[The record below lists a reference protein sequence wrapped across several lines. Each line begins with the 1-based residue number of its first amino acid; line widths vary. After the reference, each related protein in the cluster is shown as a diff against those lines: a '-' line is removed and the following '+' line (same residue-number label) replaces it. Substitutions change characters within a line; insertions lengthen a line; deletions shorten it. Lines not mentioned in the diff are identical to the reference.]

1 MAEPI
6 ATDIQQQFRT
16 LDPTTRELFFGS
28 GIPGTSSYSPGFMQQ
43 AFRASEKTFYD
54 EQGNPIVVP
63 EQVAGLSPEQLSA
76 INLSRE
82 KIGVQDPYLQQ
93 SQQAYGSGLE
103 SLFGGLGESE
113 QALRDYASA
122 EYDPSSYQ
130 QYMDPYQE
138 QVIDQVRKDILEQ
151 GAKGDISA
159 RASDIARGGESAFG
173 SRARLGAGERTE
185 ALGRGLG
192 EALGGLRSQGF
203 QQAQQTAMG
212 EFGRQQQAQ
221 QGLAQG
227 LGSLA
232 GARQAGQFG
241 AGQAIKQALAGI
253 SPPPRQMTG
262 YDLASEVGKGL
273 LAQQGEKFPSIGRG
287 VGLGFQSFKQL
298 SDEIREKSRTQK
310 QERDLLAFGMAYKE
324 KDSSR
329 PTGQYVYDT
338 KDGIYR
344 EYATDDGIQF
354 LGAKGRL
361 TNEEFT
367 TMYPDAELTDKSD
380 IAGKLPEYSF
390 VQGLK
395 DKIFEDEKGINLLE
409 NYFQTVD
416 GAFDEEK
423 GGGMGL
429 NFVAVAFSRNVKT
442 ILGNKNLSPAE
453 IDQYLASGMLQSLLG
468 AMRKEVVG
476 GGVMTEQDAKR
487 VIQALGG
494 NINAMTNPTLVAAAL
509 RRLYTEKYNSY
520 SKAVDDYNRVPKR
533 GALKRFENVEKRRD
547 NEKIIE
553 ELANEGKVPTTAVL
567 VETQP
572 DKFNPDKIG
581 LYVYHDSATGITYEL
596 NSRGGVQQYEEERT
610 VNPNLKDFRDELES
624 GGTDD

>member
-1 MAEPI
+1 MATPAELLQMTDEELKDYIPKTSLSTGVGSTRKSYDNTQSPEDFRAGLQSQMNLKPGERGYGMPLTNYVTNAEQQQQAYASGGGGSQGEKQPIFQDRNNRELQPAIQPLPNQGGGMQQPI

-63 EQVAGLSPEQLSA
+63 EQVAGLSPEQLAA

-82 KIGVQDPYLQQ
+82 KIGVQDPFLQQ

-241 AGQAIKQALAGI
+241 AGQAYAGLGGQAQQAAQADIQRQLGLG
-253 SPPPRQMTG
+253 QMTQ
-262 YDLASEVGKGL
+262 V
-273 LAQQGEKFPSIGRG
+273 QQ
-287 VGLGFQSFKQL
+287 QNQL
-298 SDEIREKSRTQK
+298 NAARQNALM
-310 QERDLLAFGMAYKE
+310 QQQAPM
-324 KDSSR
+324 
-329 PTGQYVYDT
+329 Q
-338 KDGIYR
+338 
-344 EYATDDGIQF
+344 Q
-354 LGAKGRL
+354 
-361 TNEEFT
+361 
-367 TMYPDAELTDKSD
+367 M
-380 IAGKLPEYSF
+380 
-390 VQGLK
+390 
-395 DKIFEDEKGINLLE
+395 
-409 NYFQTVD
+409 
-416 GAFDEEK
+416 
-423 GGGMGL
+423 
-429 NFVAVAFSRNVKT
+429 
-442 ILGNKNLSPAE
+442 
-453 IDQYLASGMLQSLLG
+453 QSLLPFVQSVPAGFSQIGTTYGVQPSALQTGLG
-468 AMRKEVVG
+468 AG
-476 GGVMTEQDAKR
+476 LS
-487 VIQALGG
+487 ALGG
-494 NINAMTNPTLVAAAL
+494 IG
-509 RRLYTEKYNSY
+509 S
-520 SKAVDDYNRVPKR
+520 
-533 GALKRFENVEKRRD
+533 F
-547 NEKIIE
+547 
-553 ELANEGKVPTTAVL
+553 
-567 VETQP
+567 
-572 DKFNPDKIG
+572 FNPP
-581 LYVYHDSATGITYEL
+581 S
-596 NSRGGVQQYEEERT
+596 QYK
-610 VNPNLKDFRDELES
+610 VS
-624 GGTDD
+624 

>member
-1 MAEPI
+1 MTLDEFTKTLDPTQRMVQSNFGKEGRMAQSNDTRVGRKAIQDDAQPIYRDQPQPAIQLPNQGGGMQQPI

-63 EQVAGLSPEQLSA
+63 EQVAGLSPEQLAA

-138 QVIDQVRKDILEQ
+138 QVIDQVRRDILEQ

-232 GARQAGQFG
+232 GARQAG
-241 AGQAIKQALAGI
+241 
-253 SPPPRQMTG
+253 T
-262 YDLASEVGKGL
+262 
-273 LAQQGEKFPSIGRG
+273 
-287 VGLGFQSFKQL
+287 
-298 SDEIREKSRTQK
+298 IRSRTSL
-310 QERDLLAFGMAYKE
+310 RWSWWSSSTIC
-324 KDSSR
+324 SSR
-329 PTGQYVYDT
+329 HTKTTGLRSNDTRATTKPTQCCKT
-338 KDGIYR
+338 KCS
-344 EYATDDGIQF
+344 YATASSD
-354 LGAKGRL
+354 A
-361 TNEEFT
+361 TN
-367 TMYPDAELTDKSD
+367 
-380 IAGKLPEYSF
+380 
-390 VQGLK
+390 
-395 DKIFEDEKGINLLE
+395 
-409 NYFQTVD
+409 
-416 GAFDEEK
+416 
-423 GGGMGL
+423 
-429 NFVAVAFSRNVKT
+429 AVIVTIRTKRSSR
-442 ILGNKNLSPAE
+442 I
-453 IDQYLASGMLQSLLG
+453 
-468 AMRKEVVG
+468 
-476 GGVMTEQDAKR
+476 
-487 VIQALGG
+487 
-494 NINAMTNPTLVAAAL
+494 
-509 RRLYTEKYNSY
+509 
-520 SKAVDDYNRVPKR
+520 
-533 GALKRFENVEKRRD
+533 
-547 NEKIIE
+547 
-553 ELANEGKVPTTAVL
+553 
-567 VETQP
+567 
-572 DKFNPDKIG
+572 
-581 LYVYHDSATGITYEL
+581 
-596 NSRGGVQQYEEERT
+596 
-610 VNPNLKDFRDELES
+610 
-624 GGTDD
+624 